1 MYEEKKEMS
10 LIIKGRVWKFGDNIS
25 TDLMMPGFAV
35 KTHPDMTDK
44 EAAKYVMY
52 SNRPGW
58 AERVNPGDVI
68 VGGRNY
74 GCGSSRVAAGP
85 LKALGISCVIAESI
99 ARIFFRNCI
108 NSGLPV
114 MFDPGITDFCQEGD
128 ILQVDIISGEIK
140 NITTGDTMKVE
151 PLPEDSPPM
160 QILKAGGI
168 ISLLEKEYLKK

>member
-1 MYEEKKEMS
+1 MS
-10 LIIKGRVWKFGDNIS
+10 LILKGRVWKFGDNIN

-35 KTHPDMTDK
+35 KTRPDMTDK

-52 SNRPGW
+52 ANRPGW
-58 AERVNPGDVI
+58 AEQVRLGDI
-68 VGGRNY
+68 IIGGRNY

-85 LKALGISCVIAESI
+85 LKALGISCIIAESM

-108 NSGLPV
+108 NFGLPV
-114 MFDPGITDFCQEGD
+114 MIAPGITDFCQEGD
-128 ILQVDIISGEIK
+128 ILEANIISGEIK
-140 NITTGDTMKVE
+140 NLTTGNTMNVQ
-151 PLPEDSPPM
+151 PLNEDSPPM

>member
-1 MYEEKKEMS
+1 MS
-10 LIIKGRVWKFGDNIS
+10 LVIMGKVWKFGDNIS
-25 TDLMMPGFAV
+25 TDLMMPGYAV
-35 KTHPDMTDK
+35 KTRPDMTEE
-44 EAAKYVMY
+44 EASRYVMY

-58 AERVNPGDVI
+58 AEQVNTGDII

-74 GCGSSRVAAGP
+74 GCGSSRIAAGP
-85 LKALGISCVIAESI
+85 LKALGISCIISESM
-99 ARIFFRNCI
+99 ARIFFRNCL

-114 MFDPGITDFCQEGD
+114 MTAPGITDFCQEGD
-128 ILQVDIISGEIK
+128 ILEVNIIYGEIK
-140 NITTGDTMKVE
+140 NVTMGNTMKVE